1 MPKNKAKN
9 NKHGKKQQL
18 QLGQGAYY
26 SENLP
31 HPLQKSLVTP
41 DGVVLQVQP
50 KNLYA
55 ELDEPTY
62 VAPVVRGDASGDE
75 GYLNVGV
82 EADDDKESQD
92 SPHSSEHGD
101 SGDLIVSPILPTA
114 NNTYEAAPDSSI
126 ALQDAAEAT
135 IQLGFE
141 HYRNISGVRSAAEQ
155 VGALKAKIAGLEKA
169 DYDRLA
175 KYIAYISSARD
186 LSSDSIEARA
196 TFAGAEF
203 KALHALLESLSLDVI
218 VPEILYLNPETTA
231 DLGNNATQSYSQASA
246 GGPNFYNQ
254 GANNVVAPEYDLSS
268 PGNNYDE
275 PLAKD
280 LPPVYDNR
288 VEEQSSY
295 YDNSATLRK
304 PLSQQASVDL
314 LDDPHSSDADTFLEL
329 NPNYGDLDATNT
341 DSENLSGFDT
351 STIPM
356 MMNEQYEGFP
366 ADDESDSASKKQ
378 KNSSMVLNNHFDNF
392 QSSPVAHAVP
402 PAVPSRRQSKTSV
415 SAITVPDNA
424 LLSLKFEPQ
433 TEEDS
438 HLFIVLMSTFA
449 TEEIYYDPENSADN
463 DKHDGQK
470 KGERDNGKED
480 DWRKYAPYACLG
492 VVGVGV
498 LVVVSVMGAGG
509 GSDDNAV
516 AGFGGG
522 HDNADNP
529 SVNTTAI
536 ATAPPTGIPTVSPM
550 AVLTTLAPAILNST
564 LTGTVAAINSTVSAA
579 VTTATAFVRD
589 NTSTL
594 FASTSTSTAP
604 AGVPTTEQ
612 PTDSPADVPTVEP
625 TGNPS
630 DMPSEMPT
638 DSPVDVPTV
647 EPTDLPSDI
656 PTDLP
661 SDLPT
666 GRPTTSSPTAGPTVF
681 STQQPST
688 APPTTH
694 PPSLCYDPGVG
705 HYPC

>member
-155 VGALKAKIAGLEKA
+155 VGALKAKIAGLQKA

-196 TFAGAEF
+196 TFAGDEF
-203 KALHALLESLSLDVI
+203 NALHALLESLSLDVI
-218 VPEILYLNPETTA
+218 VPEILYLDPETAA

-275 PLAKD
+275 PLAND
-280 LPPVYDNR
+280 LLPVYDNR
-288 VEEQSSY
+288 VEEQSY
-295 YDNSATLRK
+295 YDNTATLRK

-314 LDDPHSSDADTFLEL
+314 LDDPHSSDAFLEL
-329 NPNYGDLDATNT
+329 NPNYGDLGTTNT

-366 ADDESDSASKKQ
+366 ADNESIPVTKKQ

-392 QSSPVAHAVP
+392 QSSPVADAVP
-402 PAVPSRRQSKTSV
+402 PAVPLRRHSKISI
-415 SAITVPDNA
+415 SATTVPDNA

-438 HLFIVLMSTFA
+438 RLFIVLMSTFA
-449 TEEIYYDPENSADN
+449 TEEIYYDPENSANN
-463 DKHDGQK
+463 DKRDGQK
-470 KGERDNGKED
+470 KGEKD
-480 DWRKYAPYACLG
+480 DGEHHNWRKYALYGCLG
-492 VVGVGV
+492 VVGVGT
-498 LVVVSVMGAGG
+498 LAAVVAVMGAGG

-536 ATAPPTGIPTVSPM
+536 ATAPPTDIPTVSPM
-550 AVLTTLAPAILNST
+550 AVLTTLVPAILNST
-564 LTGTVAAINSTVSAA
+564 LPGTVAAINSTVSAA

-666 GRPTTSSPTAGPTVF
+666 GSPTARPTVF

-688 APPTTH
+688 VPPTTR
-694 PPSLCYDPGVG
+694 PPSLCFDPTVG